1 MDLSKVK
8 VEVYDF
14 LAVIIPGLL
23 LICDVWI
30 TLRGWSQFA
39 QGIVSIGASAFTVL
53 LLVAFA
59 IGNLLQELA
68 DILIKKFKSKRYFK
82 SCRDRLWSSKT
93 GEHVNGRI
101 TKELG
106 HPVGDVDVAFDYC
119 LTRVQNSFSKRDLFL
134 ANSDFS
140 RGLIVVSFIGI
151 APLVRIT
158 ADLHTRWTIHAGLFA
173 AGLILLFLIACL
185 CWVRMKRFRELS
197 ESPVFHAF
205 LAQPLEMKIAAVAV
219 K

>member
-23 LICDVWI
+23 LVCEVWI
-30 TLRGWSQFA
+30 TLRGWSHFA
-39 QGIVSIGASAFTVL
+39 QGTLSIAASAFTML

-59 IGNLLQELA
+59 VGNLLQELA
-68 DILIKKFKSKRYFK
+68 DVLVKRFRGKRYFK
-82 SCRDRLWSSKT
+82 ACRDKLWNSQT
-93 GEHVNGRI
+93 GEHVHSRI

-106 HPVGDVDVAFDYC
+106 HPVADVDVAFDYC
-119 LTRVQNSFSKRDLFL
+119 LSRIQNSFLKRDLFL

-158 ADLHTRWTIHAGLFA
+158 ADLHSRWTIHAGLFVS
-173 AGLILLFLIACL
+173 GLILLFLIACL

-205 LAQPLEMKIAAVAV
+205 LAQPIDIKSAAVAA